1 MRLQFT
7 NKLCLK
13 VKQCLVTLGGGEDFL
28 IVPVKCTFKKILLVC
43 YRSFG
48 VLLLEIITFADTPLE
63 GIKSEEIVEMAQKST
78 LNHKQ

>member
-1 MRLQFT
+1 MR
-7 NKLCLK
+7 
-13 VKQCLVTLGGGEDFL
+13 GGGLFHCSC
-28 IVPVKCTFKKILLVC
+28 KMYFQKKFLLVC

-63 GIKSEEIVEMAQKST
+63 GIPSEEIVEMAQKST